1 MTYPRPSASSD
12 PSTSSGTAT
21 SSGTGGSAFGPAAVV
36 PSPRFPEIERD
47 VLAFWK
53 DDDTFRASIENREGA
68 DEWVFYDGPPF
79 ANGLPHYG
87 HLLTGYAKDLFPRF
101 QTMRGKKVDR
111 VFGWDTHGL
120 PAELE
125 AMKQLGI
132 TEKAEIEAMGIDV
145 FNDKARSSVLAYT
158 RDWEDYVTRQA
169 RWVDFERGY
178 KTLNPSYMES
188 VLWAFKTLHDKGLA
202 YEGHR
207 VLPYCWRDETPL
219 SAHELRMDDDVYQ
232 MRQDPSVTVTF
243 PLVGAKAEAL
253 GLTGVRA
260 LAWTTTP
267 WTLPTNLALVVG
279 PDIRYVVVPG
289 GPAGAADVQ
298 PGDEPLEATAHRYL
312 LAEPLLAGYA
322 KDLGYDSAEAAQD
335 AVVQSVLGAEL
346 EDVAYDRLFDYY
358 ADAATWGTERAW
370 RILVDDYVTTS
381 DGTGIVHQA
390 PAFGEDDQRVTE
402 AAGIPLIMSLDDG
415 GRFLPHATD
424 VAGEL
429 WMDANTPLVRLLRQN
444 GRLLRLASYEHSY
457 PHCWR
462 CRNPLIYRAVSSW
475 FVRVTDIKDRM
486 LANNEQITWVPEN
499 VKHGQFGKWLEGAR
513 DWSISRNR
521 YWGSPIP
528 VWKSDDAAYPRVD
541 VYGSLDDME
550 RDFGRLP
557 RDPEGNVDLHR
568 PYIDDLTRPNPDDPT
583 GRSTMR
589 RIEDVFDVWFDSGSM
604 PYAQVHY
611 PFDNREWFDSHAP
624 ADFIVEYIGQTRGW
638 FYVMHV
644 LSTALFDR
652 PAFTGVSCH
661 GIVLGSDGYKMSKS
675 LKNYPDVSEV
685 FDRDGSDAMRWFLM
699 SSSVLRGGNL
709 VVTEEGIRAAVREF
723 MLPLWSTWYFF
734 ATYANAAAP
743 GGYEATW
750 RTDSTNVLDRYILA
764 LTGDLVRGVAADLE
778 GLDSTSAAA
787 KLRDFAEALTNWY
800 IRRSRDRF
808 WVGVDPSTGS
818 GTAGASSGTAGAS
831 SGTEGASSGTAGAGS
846 GTAGASSGTE
856 AFDTLY
862 TVLETL
868 TRVAAPL
875 IPLVAEQVWQG
886 LTGGR
891 SVHLQDWPDAG
902 LFPQAADIRSAM
914 DAVREV
920 SSVANALRKREGKRV
935 RLPLPMLTVVVQ
947 DASALA
953 QFEGIIR
960 EELNVKA
967 VELVEFR
974 PGSYEEFGVKE
985 RLKINARAA
994 GPRLGKR
1001 VQQVIQAANA
1011 GNWRWVDGRGF
1022 VVITADGE
1030 IDLLSSEAAT
1040 DTDASG
1046 RPEGEALGIL
1056 QLQEGSGF
1064 VILDTT
1070 TTPELEA
1077 EGLARDVIRAVQDT
1091 RKAAG
1096 FDVSDRIRL
1105 QMLFQD
1111 AADADAVAGAFDVAD
1126 IAGET
1131 LALDHAL
1138 LLEGEDAHVPADAA
1152 IEVWQADA
1160 FGAAPEHVAYV
1171 RTGQY
1176 ANAGGFWVAV
1186 TRIEAA
1192 E

>member
-1 MTYPRPSASSD
+1 MTYPRPSAS
-12 PSTSSGTAT
+12 
-21 SSGTGGSAFGPAAVV
+21 AFGPAADAVA

-47 VLAFWK
+47 VLAFWEG
-53 DDDTFRASIENREGA
+53 DDTFRASIARRDGA

-132 TEKAEIEAMGIDV
+132 TEKSEIEDMGIAA
-145 FNDKARSSVLAYT
+145 FNAKARESVLEYT
-158 RDWEDYVTRQA
+158 QQWEDYVTRQA

-178 KTLNPSYMES
+178 KTLDTGYMES
-188 VLWAFKTLHDKGLA
+188 VLWAFQTLWNKGLA

-219 SAHELRMDDDVYQ
+219 SNHELRMDDDVYK

-243 PLVGAKAEAL
+243 PLVGVKAESL

-267 WTLPTNLALVVG
+267 WTLPTNLALAVG
-279 PDIRYVVVPG
+279 PAIEYVVVPG
-289 GPAGAADVQ
+289 GPRGAADVHEDAAE
-298 PGDEPLEATAHRYL
+298 GEAHRYL
-312 LAEPLLAGYA
+312 LASDLLAGYA
-322 KDLGYDSAEAAQD
+322 KDLGYESPAEAAEAVERTILGSELQD
-335 AVVQSVLGAEL
+335 VH
-346 EDVAYDRLFDYY
+346 YDRLFDYY
-358 ADAATWGTERAW
+358 ADAEVWGTGTAW
-370 RILVDDYVTTS
+370 RILVDDYVTTT

-390 PAFGEDDQRVTE
+390 PAYGEDDQRVTA

-415 GRFLPHATD
+415 GRFLPQVTD

-429 WMDANTPLVRLLRQN
+429 WMNANRPLIRLLKAE
-444 GRLLRLASYEHSY
+444 GRLLREASYEHSY

-462 CRNPLIYRAVSSW
+462 CRNPLIYKAVSSW
-475 FVRVTDIKDRM
+475 FVRVTEIKDDL
-486 LANNEQITWVPEN
+486 LAFNEQITWAPEN

-521 YWGSPIP
+521 FWGSPIP
-528 VWKSDDAAYPRVD
+528 VWKSDDPEFPRVD
-541 VYGSLDDME
+541 VYGSLEELE

-557 RDPEGNVDLHR
+557 VNEAGEVDLHR
-568 PYIDDLTRPNPDDPT
+568 PYIDDLTRPNPDDPS
-583 GRSTMR
+583 GRATMR

-611 PFDNREWFDSHAP
+611 PFENREWFDTHAP

-644 LSTALFDR
+644 LSGALFGR
-652 PAFTGVSCH
+652 PAFSGVACH
-661 GIVLGSDGYKMSKS
+661 GIVLGSDGQKMSKS
-675 LKNYPDVSEV
+675 LRNYPDVSEV

-699 SSSVLRGGNL
+699 ASSVLRGGNL
-709 VVTEEGIRAAVREF
+709 VVTEEGIRAGVREF
-723 MLPLWSTWYFF
+723 LLPLWNAWYFF
-734 ATYANAAAP
+734 ATYANAAGGP
-743 GGYEATW
+743 DGGGYTAQW
-750 RTDSTNVLDRYILA
+750 RTDSTDVLDRYILA
-764 LTGDLVRGVAADLE
+764 LTGDLVRDVAADLE
-778 GLDSTSAAA
+778 ALDSTTASAR
-787 KLRDFAEALTNWY
+787 LRDFAEALTNWY

-808 WVGVDPSTGS
+808 WVGVSED
-818 GTAGASSGTAGAS
+818 AAS
-831 SGTEGASSGTAGAGS
+831 
-846 GTAGASSGTE
+846 TE

-875 IPLVAEQVWQG
+875 LPLVSERVWQG

-891 SVHLQDWPDAG
+891 SVHLEDWPDADA
-902 LFPQAADIRSAM
+902 FPASPEIRTAM

-920 SSVANALRKREGKRV
+920 SSVANALRKKEGRRV
-935 RLPLPMLTVVVQ
+935 RLPLPSLTVAV
-947 DASALA
+947 AGSATLG
-953 QFEGIIR
+953 QFEDIVR
-960 EELNVKA
+960 DELNVKR
-967 VELVEFR
+967 VELVELTD
-974 PGSYEEFGVKE
+974 GLAEQYGISQ
-985 RLKINARAA
+985 RLAVNARAA
-994 GPRLGKR
+994 GPRLGKQ
-1001 VQQVIQAANA
+1001 VQHVIA
-1011 GNWRWVDGRGF
+1011 GARAGVWEVVDGA
-1022 VVITADGE
+1022 VVVDGVPLEPGEYELTLEAGGVADGTA
-1030 IDLLSSEAAT
+1030 IALLT
-1040 DTDASG
+1040 G
-1046 RPEGEALGIL
+1046 G
-1056 QLQEGSGF
+1056 GF
-1064 VILDTT
+1064 LLLDTT

-1096 FDVSDRIRL
+1096 FEVSDRIRL
-1105 QMLFQD
+1105 QLLF
-1111 AADADAVAGAFDVAD
+1111 AAREDADAVASAFDVAD

-1131 LALDHAL
+1131 LALDYAVVGPAGETL
-1138 LLEGEDAHVPADAA
+1138 RGEGSVLASAQTIDADHTAVVAA
-1152 IEVWQADA
+1152 
-1160 FGAAPEHVAYV
+1160 G
-1171 RTGQY
+1171 TY
-1176 ANAGGFWVAV
+1176 ANVGDLTVAV
-1186 TRIEAA
+1186 TRIGGGA
-1192 E
+1192 